1 MKKIILI
8 LFSCLLFVGCGN
20 KSNDV
25 LKSLEKK
32 INKTKSYHL
41 TGVLKINRGENE
53 YVYNVSTS
61 YQNNDY
67 YRVSL
72 TNTINNHEQI
82 ILRNDDGVFVLT
94 PSLNKS
100 FKFQS
105 DWPYN
110 NSQIYLLQI
119 ILSDIKN
126 DDSRELIK
134 DKDGYIFKTKVNY
147 TSNSDLKYQKVY
159 IDDDYNIKCVEVY
172 DASDNLEMSMTFSNI
187 DYKTSYDNEYFALEN
202 NTDIEKLENTSKEIN
217 NVVYPMYVPLNTYL
231 TNQETIETVNGER
244 VILTFEGESTFMLV
258 EETINVSDNLETY
271 MVNGEP
277 DIILDTIGSV
287 TDYSVSWI
295 SNGVEYYLVSNDME
309 QEEMINVASSI
320 SSMPVGK

>member
-1 MKKIILI
+1 MKKILLI

-20 KSNDV
+20 KSKDV
-25 LKSLEKK
+25 LKALDKK
-32 INKTKSYHL
+32 ISNAKSYHL

-53 YVYNVSTS
+53 YVYNVDSS
-61 YQNNDY
+61 YQNDDY

-110 NSQIYLLQI
+110 NSQIYLLQV

-126 DDSRELIK
+126 DDNRELK
-134 DKDGYIFKTKVNY
+134 KEKDGYIFKTKVNY

-159 IDDDYNIKCVEVY
+159 LDSEYNIKKVEVY
-172 DASDNLEMSMTFSNI
+172 DDKDNLEMSMTFDNI
-187 DYKTSYDNEYFALEN
+187 DYKTSYDNEYFALES
-202 NTDIEKLENTSKEIN
+202 NTNEELENTVSEIDN
-217 NVVYPMYVPLNTYL
+217 IVYPMYVPVNTYL
-231 TNQETIETVNGER
+231 TNQETIETANGER

-258 EETINVSDNLETY
+258 EETINVSDTLETY

-287 TDYSVSWI
+287 NDYSVSWI
-295 SNGVEYYLVSNDME
+295 SNGVEYYLVSNDMD